1 MRAIA
6 SSSTLSPRNSS
17 RSYDDARSGAQEEWV
32 KTFSS
37 RSSGRASIRRSS
49 RPRLLVRGD
58 VVDSL
63 TDRLDLLCVLV
74 GNLDPELVFE
84 LHDQLDEI
92 ERVGVEIFLER
103 GFLVDLAFVDAE
115 LLAQHF
121 LHSLVHFLSR
131 ICHLTYL
138 AGSGSERAGS
148 NTPLSSRSWRR
159 PRTSRSTPR
168 AARRIAFA
176 IALRP
181 ELPCAITARPRRP
194 RRYAPP

>member
-1 MRAIA
+1 MA
-6 SSSTLSPRNSS
+6 SSSTLSPRNSR
-17 RSYDDARSGAQEEWV
+17 RSYDDARSGAHEECV

-37 RSSGRASIRRSS
+37 RSSGSASIRRSR

-63 TDRLDLLCVLV
+63 TDRLDLLRVLV

-103 GFLVDLAFVDAE
+103 GFFVDLAFVDAE

-121 LHSLVHFLSR
+121 LDPLVDFLSR
-131 ICHLTYL
+131 SCHLTYL
-138 AGSGSERAGS
+138 AGSGSERADC
-148 NTPLSSRSWRR
+148 NTPVSRRSCKL
-159 PRTSRSTPR
+159 PTTSCSTPR

-176 IALRP
+176 IARRP

-194 RRYAPP
+194 SRYAPP

>member
-1 MRAIA
+1 MA
-6 SSSTLSPRNSS
+6 SPSTLSPRNSS

-37 RSSGRASIRRSS
+37 RSSGSSSIRRSS
-49 RPRLLVRGD
+49 GPRLLVRGD

-74 GNLDPELVFE
+74 GDLDPELVFE

-103 GFLVDLAFVDAE
+103 GFLVDLALVDAE

-121 LHSLVHFLSR
+121 LHSLLHFLSR
-131 ICHLTYL
+131 RCPLPYL
-138 AGSGSERAGS
+138 ARPGSERADS
-148 NTPLSSRSWRR
+148 NMLCSSRSWSL
-159 PRTSRSTPR
+159 PTTSCSTPR
-168 AARRIAFA
+168 AASRMALA
-176 IALRP
+176 IARRP
-181 ELPCAITARPRRP
+181 ELPCAITAKPRRP
-194 RRYAPP
+194 SR